1 LPQKKLSI
9 RIDGALI
16 SALEGQTILQAAK
29 ANGKYIP
36 TLCDLD
42 GLTPVGACRIC
53 VVEVSGTDKLLPAC
67 TTPIQDGMSVTTN
80 SVKLVRYRRIALEL
94 LFVERN
100 HVCAVCVSNG
110 HCELQSMATA
120 MGVNTVRFAYNY
132 PKLALDMSHPR
143 YLLDHNRCILCTRC
157 VRVCAELEGAH
168 VWELTSR
175 GVHVRIVSDLN
186 QKWGEAHSCTSCGKC
201 VQACPTGALAEKGRA
216 VEQMVKDQNNIS
228 SLVHRKGGQ
237 A

>member
-1 LPQKKLSI
+1 MPEKKLSI

-36 TLCDLD
+36 TLCDLE

-53 VVEVSGTDKLLPAC
+53 IVEVSGTDKLLPAC

-80 SVKLVRYRRIALEL
+80 SLKLVRYRRIALEL

-120 MGVNTVRFAYNY
+120 MGINTVRFAYNY

-143 YLLDHNRCILCTRC
+143 YVLDHNRCILCTRC

-175 GVHVRIVSDLN
+175 GVHAKIVSDLD
-186 QKWGEAHSCTSCGKC
+186 QKWGQAASCTSCGKC
-201 VQACPTGALAEKGRA
+201 IQACPTGALAEKGWG
-216 VEQMVKDQNNIS
+216 VEEMVKDHDNIS
-228 SLVHRKGGQ
+228 SLVHRKGGR